1 MGAGRDRKAGAGY
14 CAALTLSLGL
24 ALAGCA
30 SGPGSLEPGAGKA
43 EISTIGSL
51 FAFNTS
57 TPPPVTSLQGKV
69 EDFDCPHVEVIEGTS
84 AYRSTA
90 GGQGNG
96 AVRYQYS
103 LGNVARECTL
113 TGNQISIKV
122 GVEGRVLIGPAG
134 APGAFSVPLRFA
146 VRRESDKKPVASK
159 LYRVAATVPAGDTQA
174 GFSLV
179 SDALVVPFTRA
190 AADEDYTVLVGIDAA
205 GGGGDKPVRKRR
217 RR

>member
-1 MGAGRDRKAGAGY
+1 MRAGHNRKAGAGLF
-14 CAALTLSLGL
+14 AALPLSL

-30 SGPGSLEPGAGKA
+30 GGPGSLEPGAAKP
-43 EISTIGSL
+43 EINTIGSL
-51 FAFNTS
+51 FAFNAA
-57 TPPPVTSLQGKV
+57 TPPPVTGLQAKPT
-69 EDFDCPHVEVIEGTS
+69 DLDCPHVEVIEGTS
-84 AYRSTA
+84 AFRSTV

-103 LGNVARECTL
+103 LGNVARECTV

-134 APGAFSVPLRFA
+134 SPGAFSVPLRFV
-146 VRRESDKKPVASK
+146 VRRESDKKPAASK

-179 SDALVVPFTRA
+179 SDALVVPYTRVE
-190 AADEDYTVLVGIDAA
+190 ADEDYTVLVGIDSA
-205 GGGGDKPVRKRR
+205 GGGGDKPVLKRR
-217 RR
+217 GR